1 MKKSLILASLLMAF
15 SASAATTYTKE
26 QLNSMDASG
35 QYPDQEPPVTKSVE
49 AVDFDRCK
57 QDAYSIYSQISGSYP
72 AKEIVN
78 TGVLYVVKLW
88 TNDGAIMVSC
98 SEPDGKKVVTQSSY
112 K

>member
-1 MKKSLILASLLMAF
+1 MKKTAIFLLTAMTF
-15 SASAATTYTKE
+15 GASAATTYTKDE
-26 QLNSMDASG
+26 LNSMDASG
-35 QYPDQEPPVTKSVE
+35 QYPAQEAPVTKSVE
-49 AVDFDRCK
+49 SISFDQCK
-57 QDAYSIYSQISGSYP
+57 ANASSIYSQVSGSYP

-78 TGVLYVVKLW
+78 SGVLYVVKLW